1 MKSMNEIILTI
12 KEIRKKDQIFFE
24 GVPLQVTEV
33 VKGHSCRH
41 LRIHCKKY
49 YIEGIDIFTGEK
61 HKFHFTDELV
71 FERLVCNKSKWNVLS
86 YDDEDYVTLMDEEGN
101 TRQDLKF
108 PNIFE
113 EDKEI
118 TNKIKGA
125 IEEEKEID
133 VGVIEIMKKEKIIAI
148 DRMNMY

>member
-1 MKSMNEIILTI
+1 MWKSESLNC
-12 KEIRKKDQIFFE
+12 IFF
-24 GVPLQVTEV
+24 
-33 VKGHSCRH
+33 
-41 LRIHCKKY
+41 KKY

-61 HKFHFTDELV
+61 HKFHFSDELV

-86 YDDEDYVTLMDEEGN
+86 YDDQDYVTLMDEEGN

-148 DRMNMY
+148 DRMNMYQQ

>member
-1 MKSMNEIILTI
+1 
-12 KEIRKKDQIFFE
+12 
-24 GVPLQVTEV
+24 
-33 VKGHSCRH
+33 
-41 LRIHCKKY
+41 
-49 YIEGIDIFTGEK
+49 
-61 HKFHFTDELV
+61 
-71 FERLVCNKSKWNVLS
+71 
-86 YDDEDYVTLMDEEGN
+86 MDEEGN

>member
-1 MKSMNEIILTI
+1 
-12 KEIRKKDQIFFE
+12 
-24 GVPLQVTEV
+24 
-33 VKGHSCRH
+33 
-41 LRIHCKKY
+41 
-49 YIEGIDIFTGEK
+49 
-61 HKFHFTDELV
+61 
-71 FERLVCNKSKWNVLS
+71 
-86 YDDEDYVTLMDEEGN
+86 MDEEGN

-133 VGVIEIMKKEKIIAI
+133 VGVIEIMKKEKLLL
-148 DRMNMY
+148 